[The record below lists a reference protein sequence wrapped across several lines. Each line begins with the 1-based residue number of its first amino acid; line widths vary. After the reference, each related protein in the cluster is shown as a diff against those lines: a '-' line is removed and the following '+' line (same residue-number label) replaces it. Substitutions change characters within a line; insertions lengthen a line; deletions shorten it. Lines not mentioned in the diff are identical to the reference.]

1 MLGGNPDGMADAYLR
16 KQEINPDEATPEQH
30 AQAHAEAELKCE
42 RDADR
47 VRLLGGLHVLGTERH
62 EARRI
67 DHQLRGR
74 SGRQGDPG
82 SSRFFVSLE
91 DELMRRFGG
100 ASIAGLMDRL
110 GLEEDVPLEHPWVS
124 RAIENA
130 QQKVEAYNFD
140 IRKHVVE
147 YDDVLNRQR
156 DVVYGDRDRVL
167 FEENLKPLIMEWVEE
182 TLVGMTSQMLGE
194 H

>member
-1 MLGGNPDGMADAYLR
+1 
-16 KQEINPDEATPEQH
+16 
-30 AQAHAEAELKCE
+30 
-42 RDADR
+42 
-47 VRLLGGLHVLGTERH
+47 
-62 EARRI
+62 
-67 DHQLRGR
+67 
-74 SGRQGDPG
+74 
-82 SSRFFVSLE
+82 SRFFVSLE

-167 FEENLKPLIMEWVEE
+167 SDPNLKGLIMEWVEE
-182 TLVGMTSQMLGE
+182 TLVMMTDETLPGDRHNWDFDALRLQVE
-194 H
+194 RI